1 MKKLVIVLILVL
13 VLASSSFAQLL
24 IGARSAGMGG
34 AGVAIAKD
42 LTAAYYNP
50 AAFMRASTAGGIIS
64 LGASLKNSD
73 KIIGTIASLGDPV
86 KFFADNYSN
95 NLDFTG
101 NASGIFGFQAS
112 KVGITAIPLV
122 SAVINKPASSL
133 YGTISG
139 NLQMP
144 VAATL
149 GYSVEIPMLG
159 AIDVGTNLKY
169 IYSATGGIAT
179 SGDGQTINQTT
190 TTGGGV
196 GLDLGVL
203 ATVSV
208 PLVTEMSLGFAARD
222 LMQNLSYTSISQAYT
237 VSGQTYTKSGPE
249 TTTKSST
256 LDNSTYTIGASAVVP
271 GAGLLVAADIEN
283 VAGPGSYSNT
293 HIGLEYPVLPGGLLT
308 LRAGTASGTGTSLT
322 TYGAKIGIPI
332 FTINAAYV
340 TDHNFADNSYFVL
353 DLVGAI

>member
-1 MKKLVIVLILVL
+1 MKNFVLVFVL
-13 VLASSSFAQLL
+13 VLCLSSASFAQLL

-50 AAFMRASTAGGIIS
+50 AAFMRASNAGGIIS

-73 KIIGTIASLGDPV
+73 KIIGTIGSLSDPL

-139 NLQMP
+139 SLMMP
-144 VAATL
+144 IAATL

-169 IYSATGGIAT
+169 IYSATGGIAPAIGALT
-179 SGDGQTINQTT
+179 VDQTT
-190 TTGGGV
+190 TTGGGF
-196 GLDLGVL
+196 GIDLGAL

-208 PLVTEMSLGFAARD
+208 PLVSEVSVGIAARD
-222 LMQNLSYTSISQAYT
+222 LLQNISYTSISQAYT
-237 VSGQTYTKSGPE
+237 LSGQTYTKFGAE
-249 TTTKSST
+249 TTTKTSV
-256 LDNSTYTIGASAVVP
+256 LDNSTYTVGASAVIP
-271 GAGLLVAADIEN
+271 GVGLLVAADIEN
-283 VAGPGSYSNT
+283 IAGPGSYSNT
-293 HIGLEYPVLPGGLLT
+293 HMGLEYPVLAGLLT

-322 TYGAKIGIPI
+322 TYGAKIGIPV